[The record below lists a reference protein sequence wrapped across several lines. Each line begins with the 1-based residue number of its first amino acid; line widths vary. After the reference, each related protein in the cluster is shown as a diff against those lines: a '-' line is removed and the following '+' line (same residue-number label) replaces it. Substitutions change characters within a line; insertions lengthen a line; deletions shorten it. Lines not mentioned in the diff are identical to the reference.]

1 MAFWRGHP
9 AMPSHF
15 PPHFPPHV
23 KIALHAL
30 AARLFPICRSIT
42 GEGLRASLEILKE
55 AYEDVNLGLESP
67 AKSRG
72 GAPDANLA
80 GVNPAPSASP
90 AHGAPSASFA
100 NPAGGLNPA
109 GWYLA
114 REENLTGEDFSPAHE
129 ASAARGA
136 NFNAQP
142 AGGGGNL

>member
-1 MAFWRGHP
+1 
-9 AMPSHF
+9 MPSHF

-30 AARLFPICRSIT
+30 ATRLFPICRSIT

-55 AYEDVNLGLESP
+55 AYEDASFELG

-72 GAPDANLA
+72 GAPDTNLA

-100 NPAGGLNPA
+100 NPA

-142 AGGGGNL
+142 AGGGNL